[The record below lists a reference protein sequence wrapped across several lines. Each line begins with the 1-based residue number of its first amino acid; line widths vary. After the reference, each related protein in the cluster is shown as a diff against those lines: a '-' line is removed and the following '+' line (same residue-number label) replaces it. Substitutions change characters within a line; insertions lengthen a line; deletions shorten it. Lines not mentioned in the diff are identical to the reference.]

1 VRFTGYTVCLQAL
14 SSLGGVTGAQNFLR
28 LVNNE
33 YLVHADA
40 LHHGEFTNQAELGA
54 ADRADLENLG
64 VPKGAAGLIIKEA
77 AGTGDSFAAWIF
89 RHELLDVHYGLF
101 RNLQCC

>member
-1 VRFTGYTVCLQAL
+1 MASQELK
-14 SSLGGVTGAQNFLR
+14 NFLR
-28 LVNNE
+28 RVNTE

-40 LHHGEFTNQAELGA
+40 LHQGEFTNQAELGA

-77 AGTGDSFAAWIF
+77 GGTGDSFAAWICRYQLF
-89 RHELLDVHYGLF
+89 YVHYGLF
-101 RNLQCC
+101 CILR